1 MPGDVFRFFR
11 CEERNRGSDIFDG
24 RRAADRKTS
33 VADAPCLFAVEIDNA
48 LSLLPEVRERKRVA
62 SRAVQQTTSGSM
74 LAGLTV
80 AASLVMYVSG
90 YARMTGVNYQRVKIK
105 REISLLQTQHELL
118 ATQLIQRGSKEAVE
132 TWALGNKMAPPSVPA
147 VVLRATQLA
156 AR

>member
-1 MPGDVFRFFR
+1 
-11 CEERNRGSDIFDG
+11 
-24 RRAADRKTS
+24 
-33 VADAPCLFAVEIDNA
+33 
-48 LSLLPEVRERKRVA
+48 
-62 SRAVQQTTSGSM
+62 M